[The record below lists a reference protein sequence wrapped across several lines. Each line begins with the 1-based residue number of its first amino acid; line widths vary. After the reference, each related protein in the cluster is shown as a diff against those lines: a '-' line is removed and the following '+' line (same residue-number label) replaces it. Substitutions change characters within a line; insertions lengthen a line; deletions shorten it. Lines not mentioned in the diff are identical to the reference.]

1 MRQLVQLIFVSPARP
16 YSPWRRAGDF
26 VIVSGQLGTLPDR
39 ETLTFADGGAPG
51 QLRQAL
57 ANGAALLAEAGSSLA
72 DVVKATM
79 FIMDMSEFGA
89 LNEVWIEAFGEP
101 RPTRSAFA
109 VAELPLGAQ
118 VEVEFWAYSP
128 ER

>member
-1 MRQLVQLIFVSPARP
+1 VSPARP

-26 VIVSGQLGTLPDR
+26 VIVSGQLGTVPG
-39 ETLTFADGGAPG
+39 ETLTFAEGGATG

-57 ANGAALLAEAGSSLA
+57 KNAAKLLDEAASSLA

-79 FIMDMSEFGA
+79 FVMDMSEFAA
-89 LNEVWIEAFGEP
+89 LNEVWLDVFSDP
-101 RPTRSAFA
+101 LPTRSAFA

-128 ER
+128 EQLVL

>member
-1 MRQLVQLIFVSPARP
+1 LSYVPARP

-26 VIVSGQLGTLPDR
+26 VIVSGQLGMVEGTLV
-39 ETLTFADGGAPG
+39 DGGAAG

-57 ANGAALLAEAGSSLA
+57 KNGASLLEEAGSSLS
-72 DVVKATM
+72 DVIKATM
-79 FIMDMSEFGA
+79 FMMDMSEFTS
-89 LNEVWIEAFGEP
+89 LNEVWLDVFSDP
-101 RPTRSAFA
+101 LPTRSAFA
-109 VAELPLGAQ
+109 VAELPIGAQ

>member
-1 MRQLVQLIFVSPARP
+1 MPARP

-39 ETLTFADGGAPG
+39 DALTFAEGGAPV

-57 ANGAALLAEAGSSLA
+57 VNASRLLDEAGSSLG
-72 DVVKATM
+72 DVVKTTM
-79 FIMDMSEFGA
+79 FVMDMADFAA
-89 LNEVWIEAFGEP
+89 LNEVWLEMFSEP
-101 RPTRSAFA
+101 LPTRSAFG
-109 VAELPLGAQ
+109 VAELPYGAL
-118 VEVEFWAYSP
+118 VEVELWAYSP

>member
-1 MRQLVQLIFVSPARP
+1 MPTRP

-26 VIVSGQLGTLPDR
+26 VIVSGQLGTLPGH
-39 ETLTFADGGAPG
+39 ETLTFAEGGAPG

-57 ANGAALLAEAGSSLA
+57 ANASVLLKEASSSLA

-79 FIMDMSEFGA
+79 FVMEMADFAA
-89 LNEVWIEAFGEP
+89 LNEVWLEVFSEP
-101 RPTRSAFA
+101 LPTRSAFA
-109 VAELPLGAQ
+109 VAELPYGAR

-128 ER
+128 EG

>member
-1 MRQLVQLIFVSPARP
+1 VYPVRP
-16 YSPWRRAGDF
+16 YSTWRRAGDF
-26 VIVSGQLGTLPDR
+26 VIVSGQLGTIPGR
-39 ETLTFADGGAPG
+39 ETLTFADDGAAG

-57 ANGAALLAEAGSSLA
+57 ANGNALLEEAGSSLR

-79 FIMDMSEFGA
+79 FLIDLSGFDA
-89 LNEVWIEAFGEP
+89 LNEVWLETFSDP
-101 RPTRSAFA
+101 LPTRSSFA
-109 VAELPLGAQ
+109 VAGLPYNAK

>member
-1 MRQLVQLIFVSPARP
+1 VAERP

-26 VIVSGQLGTLPDR
+26 VIVSGQLGLVYGGATA
-39 ETLTFADGGAPG
+39 TFADGGAAG

-57 ANGAALLAEAGSSLA
+57 TNAEKVLAEGGATLA
-72 DVVKATM
+72 DVVKATL
-79 FIMDMSEFGA
+79 FVLDMSDFDA
-89 LNEVWIEAFGEP
+89 CNKVWMDVFKDP

-109 VAELPLGAQ
+109 VKELPLKAQ

-128 ER
+128 AR

>member
-1 MRQLVQLIFVSPARP
+1 MSPALP

-26 VIVSGQLGTLPDR
+26 VIVSGQLGTLNDR
-39 ETLTFADGGAPG
+39 ETLTFAEGGAPG

-57 ANGAALLAEAGSSLA
+57 ANGAARLNEAGSSLA

-79 FIMDMSEFGA
+79 FMMDMSQFAA
-89 LNEVWIEAFGEP
+89 LNEVWIEVFDEP

-128 ER
+128 EN